1 MKIKS
6 KKAIIALLIIT
17 SLLNFAVPVMAADQN
32 TSIMPLWD
40 VMDDNNISFIITSSG
55 LANVVVRYT
64 SDSSVF
70 KEANLTVKIQKRTLL
85 LFWTTVDIG
94 EPNNEWTAK
103 STNINGIF
111 NKSFPLD
118 KTGTYRAVITL
129 EIVGTNGKTDT
140 IEETIECEYK

>member
-1 MKIKS
+1 MKKIG
-6 KKAIIALLIIT
+6 KAYIIILVIVV
-17 SLLNFAVPVMAADQN
+17 LLNSNIIVSAADN
-32 TSIMPLWD
+32 SNIMPLWD
-40 VMDDNNISFIITSSG
+40 VTNQSDMVFNISEEG
-55 LANVVVRYT
+55 NAVVWVKYT
-64 SDSSVF
+64 ADSSVF

>member
-1 MKIKS
+1 MKEKS
-6 KKAIIALLIIT
+6 KMAVLTLLIIT

-40 VMDDNNISFIITSSG
+40 VTNQSDIIFTISEEDN
-55 LANVVVRYT
+55 AVVWVKYT
-64 SDSSVF
+64 ADNSVF

-94 EPNNEWTAK
+94 EPDNEWTAK

-111 NKSFPLD
+111 NKSFPLE

-129 EIVGTNGKTDT
+129 EIVGTNGKTDI
-140 IEETIECEYK
+140 IENIIECEYK